1 MDQLMLSCRLLNKS
15 GVEHLR
21 NGHFTEAAWDFTEAL
36 RLAKCLLSRFD
47 SRQGRAMDV
56 DVDVDQL
63 EDDQRGPAQ
72 ASSTECAVVLMPFPQ
87 QHEEDEDDCIDKLS
101 SEWEA
106 HRFVYK
112 TPLQLSESATIA
124 NYTSSVE
131 ISIAFMFN
139 LALSHHLHALRYDDA
154 RNREDV
160 LREAI
165 QLYELA
171 YTVQMQEE
179 VDLSFECTMAI
190 TNNLGQIHHLL
201 GDQEMSSQCFQ
212 HLLSTILLVQSYGE
226 PTACQTE
233 GFVQSVSHLILKKSV
248 APAA

>member
-1 MDQLMLSCRLLNKS
+1 MMDQLMLSCRLLSNS

-21 NGHFTEAAWDFTEAL
+21 NAHFPEAVTDFTEAL
-36 RLAKCLLSRFD
+36 RLAKGLLS
-47 SRQGRAMDV
+47 QHGRAM
-56 DVDVDQL
+56 DVDQL
-63 EDDQRGPAQ
+63 EDDA
-72 ASSTECAVVLMPFPQ
+72 STECAAVRTFPQ
-87 QHEEDEDDCIDKLS
+87 QEQEHEDEDDGTDKLS

-124 NYTSSVE
+124 DFTSSVE
-131 ISIAFMFN
+131 ISIALMFN

-160 LREAI
+160 LRQAI

-171 YTVQMQEE
+171 YTLQMQEDVE
-179 VDLSFECTMAI
+179 LSVECTMAI

-201 GDQEMSSQCFQ
+201 GDQEKSSQCFR
-212 HLLSTILLVQSYGE
+212 HLLSAILFLQSYGE
-226 PTACQTE
+226 STFQTK
-233 GFVQSVSHLILKKSV
+233 GFVQSVSHLILKESV